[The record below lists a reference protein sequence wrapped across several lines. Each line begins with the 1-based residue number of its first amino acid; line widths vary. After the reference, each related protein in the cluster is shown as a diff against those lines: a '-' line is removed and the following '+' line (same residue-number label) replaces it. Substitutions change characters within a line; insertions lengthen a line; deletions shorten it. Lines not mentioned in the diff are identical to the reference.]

1 MGLPAD
7 DPPRIF
13 RFRPRRASGHAVRN
27 RVLLLKILLS
37 VLITV
42 LLVRY
47 MNFQEVLSTLRK
59 VQIRYLVIV
68 FLLINADR
76 IFMAYKWKILL
87 KAKQLDTPLF
97 SLVRGYYLSTFLGP
111 FLPTSV
117 GDDVVRGV
125 SVTKTGIGSI
135 NIFSSI
141 VIERILGMLSLFL
154 LALLTLGFFVH
165 GKYLYFDHILV
176 YVTIFLVF
184 SFIVFYYSLE
194 KKFSIGNIQNKLP
207 DSLSE
212 IMSYFSNI
220 YISYMD
226 YSNYKKQLI
235 IFFLLSMIEH
245 LLIVYV
251 NYLIIRGL
259 GFQVS
264 LVSMVYTIPTITFLS
279 RLPISIGQIGIQEG
293 AYVMLLSLVG
303 LSLSDAVTI
312 SVVMRAVIFV
322 SVLPVF
328 LFSLAT
334 RQGGTF
340 GPFSS
345 VKEKSP

>member
-1 MGLPAD
+1 
-7 DPPRIF
+7 
-13 RFRPRRASGHAVRN
+13 
-27 RVLLLKILLS
+27 
-37 VLITV
+37 
-42 LLVRY
+42 
-47 MNFQEVLSTLRK
+47 
-59 VQIRYLVIV
+59 
-68 FLLINADR
+68 
-76 IFMAYKWKILL
+76 
-87 KAKQLDTPLF
+87 
-97 SLVRGYYLSTFLGP
+97 
-111 FLPTSV
+111 
-117 GDDVVRGV
+117 
-125 SVTKTGIGSI
+125 
-135 NIFSSI
+135 
-141 VIERILGMLSLFL
+141 
-154 LALLTLGFFVH
+154 
-165 GKYLYFDHILV
+165 
-176 YVTIFLVF
+176 
-184 SFIVFYYSLE
+184 
-194 KKFSIGNIQNKLP
+194 
-207 DSLSE
+207 
-212 IMSYFSNI
+212 
-220 YISYMD
+220 MD